1 MDQLYP
7 KFIVIELPKCNE
19 KRTWIQKVFRMLSHY
34 SYDAD
39 AIKRLNF
46 NANEIMLIGTKGLR
60 ITLPFPKNEVKEI
73 PEDYLDNYIRKILD
87 LYDIPGCYL
96 SRELSFLNSRFD
108 MNKKWIFEY
117 LFFKEGITLF
127 LEKCGIQKKTARFV
141 VIDSGNKKVETILQI
156 ILEYT
161 NYLTIVTNRVEH
173 FKNAVEVVYE
183 ETGLMMEVVSAY
195 TQKNIMGNVVINL
208 DRDCYRIYSNFEQ
221 DAYVMDLEFTDK
233 KLDYLAN
240 RRKDLTILYDYD
252 FLIDGQKLEK
262 ELAAEIL
269 VRDNWK
275 LSRFVKRTEMSLT
288 ASELETISNY
298 YKLQI
303 QKMKI
308 LSMRK

>member
-1 MDQLYP
+1 MEQVYP
-7 KFIVIELPKCNE
+7 KFIVIELPKCNG
-19 KRTWIQKVFRMLSHY
+19 KRTWIEKVFKMLSRH
-34 SYDAD
+34 SYDVGT
-39 AIKRLNF
+39 IKRLNF
-46 NANEIMLIGTKGLR
+46 KADEITLIGKKGLR
-60 ITLPFPKNEVKEI
+60 ITIPFPEDEVKEI
-73 PEDYLDNYIRKILD
+73 PEDYLDNYIRRILD

-96 SRELSFLNSRFD
+96 SRELSFLNRRFD

-127 LEKCGIQKKTARFV
+127 LDKCGIQKKSARFV
-141 VIDSGNKKVETILQI
+141 VIDSGNKKVETILQT

-173 FKNAVEVVYE
+173 FRNAVEVVYE

-208 DRDCYRIYSNFEQ
+208 DRDCYRIYSNFEE
-221 DAYVMDLEFTDK
+221 DAYVIDLEFTDK
-233 KLDYLAN
+233 KLEYLAN

-252 FLIDGQKLEK
+252 FLIDGQELEK

-288 ASELETISNY
+288 ASELQSIVNY

-303 QKMKI
+303 KEMKI
-308 LSMRK
+308 LSAKK

>member
-1 MDQLYP
+1 MEQVYP
-7 KFIVIELPKCNE
+7 KFIVIELPKCNG
-19 KRTWIQKVFRMLSHY
+19 KRTWIEKVFKMLSRH
-34 SYDAD
+34 SYDVGT
-39 AIKRLNF
+39 IKRLNF
-46 NANEIMLIGTKGLR
+46 KADEITLIGKKGLR
-60 ITLPFPKNEVKEI
+60 ITIPFPEDEVKEI
-73 PEDYLDNYIRKILD
+73 PEDYLDNYIRRILD

-96 SRELSFLNSRFD
+96 SRELSFLYSRFD

-127 LEKCGIQKKTARFV
+127 LDKCGIPKKSARFV
-141 VIDSGNKKVETILQI
+141 VIDSGNKKVETILQT

-173 FKNAVEVVYE
+173 FRNAVEVVYE
-183 ETGLMMEVVSAY
+183 ETGLMMEVVSTY

-208 DRDCYRIYSNFEQ
+208 DRDCYRIYSNFEE
-221 DAYVMDLEFTDK
+221 DAYVIDLEFTDK
-233 KLDYLAN
+233 KLEYLAN

-252 FLIDGQKLEK
+252 FLIDGQELEK

-288 ASELETISNY
+288 ASELQSIVNY

-303 QKMKI
+303 KEMKI
-308 LSMRK
+308 LSAKK

>member
-1 MDQLYP
+1 MEQVYP
-7 KFIVIELPKCNE
+7 KFIVIELPKCNG
-19 KRTWIQKVFRMLSHY
+19 KRTWIEKVFKMLSRH
-34 SYDAD
+34 SYDVGT
-39 AIKRLNF
+39 IKRLNF
-46 NANEIMLIGTKGLR
+46 KADEITLIGKKGLR
-60 ITLPFPKNEVKEI
+60 ITIPFPEDEVKEI
-73 PEDYLDNYIRKILD
+73 PEDYLDNYIRRILD

-127 LEKCGIQKKTARFV
+127 LDKCGIPKKSARFV
-141 VIDSGNKKVETILQI
+141 VIDSGNKKVETILQT

-173 FKNAVEVVYE
+173 FRNAVEVVYE
-183 ETGLMMEVVSAY
+183 ETGLMMEVVSTY

-208 DRDCYRIYSNFEQ
+208 DRDCYRIYSNFEE
-221 DAYVMDLEFTDK
+221 DAYVIDLEFTDK
-233 KLDYLAN
+233 KLEYLAN

-252 FLIDGQKLEK
+252 FLIDGQELEK

-288 ASELETISNY
+288 ASELQSIVNY

-303 QKMKI
+303 KEMKI
-308 LSMRK
+308 LSAKK

>member
-1 MDQLYP
+1 
-7 KFIVIELPKCNE
+7 
-19 KRTWIQKVFRMLSHY
+19 MLSRH
-34 SYDAD
+34 SYDVGT
-39 AIKRLNF
+39 IKRLNF
-46 NANEIMLIGTKGLR
+46 KADEITLIGKKGLR
-60 ITLPFPKNEVKEI
+60 ITIPFPEDEVKEI
-73 PEDYLDNYIRKILD
+73 PEDYLDNYIRRILD

-127 LEKCGIQKKTARFV
+127 LDKCGIPKKSARFV
-141 VIDSGNKKVETILQI
+141 VIDSGNKKVETILQT

-173 FKNAVEVVYE
+173 FRNAVEVVYE
-183 ETGLMMEVVSAY
+183 ETGLMMEVVSTY

-208 DRDCYRIYSNFEQ
+208 DRDCYRIYSNFEE
-221 DAYVMDLEFTDK
+221 DAYVIDLEFTDK
-233 KLDYLAN
+233 KLEYLAN

-252 FLIDGQKLEK
+252 FLIDGQELEK

-288 ASELETISNY
+288 ASELQSIVNY

-303 QKMKI
+303 KEMKI
-308 LSMRK
+308 LSAKK

>member
-1 MDQLYP
+1 
-7 KFIVIELPKCNE
+7 
-19 KRTWIQKVFRMLSHY
+19 MLSRH
-34 SYDAD
+34 SYDAGT
-39 AIKRLNF
+39 IKRLNF
-46 NANEIMLIGTKGLR
+46 KADEITLIGKKGLR
-60 ITLPFPKNEVKEI
+60 ITIPFPEDEVKEI
-73 PEDYLDNYIRKILD
+73 PEDYLDNYIRRILD

-96 SRELSFLNSRFD
+96 SRELSFLNRRFD

-127 LEKCGIQKKTARFV
+127 LDKCGIQKKSARFV

-173 FKNAVEVVYE
+173 FRNAVEVVYE
-183 ETGLMMEVVSAY
+183 ETGLMMEVVSTY

-208 DRDCYRIYSNFEQ
+208 DRDCYRIYSNFEE
-221 DAYVMDLEFTDK
+221 DAYVIDLEFTDK
-233 KLDYLAN
+233 KLEYLAN

-252 FLIDGQKLEK
+252 FLIDGQELEK
-262 ELAAEIL
+262 ELTAEIL

-288 ASELETISNY
+288 ASELQSIVNY

-303 QKMKI
+303 KEMKI
-308 LSMRK
+308 LSAKK

>member
-1 MDQLYP
+1 
-7 KFIVIELPKCNE
+7 
-19 KRTWIQKVFRMLSHY
+19 MLSRH
-34 SYDAD
+34 SYDVGT
-39 AIKRLNF
+39 IKRLNF
-46 NANEIMLIGTKGLR
+46 KADEITLIGKKGLR
-60 ITLPFPKNEVKEI
+60 ITIPFPEDEVKEI
-73 PEDYLDNYIRKILD
+73 PEDYLDNYIRRILD

-96 SRELSFLNSRFD
+96 SRELSFLNRRFD

-127 LEKCGIQKKTARFV
+127 LDKCGIQKKSARFV
-141 VIDSGNKKVETILQI
+141 VIDSGNKKVETILQT

-173 FKNAVEVVYE
+173 FRNAVEVVYE

-208 DRDCYRIYSNFEQ
+208 DRDCYRIYSNFEE
-221 DAYVMDLEFTDK
+221 DAYVIDLEFTDK
-233 KLDYLAN
+233 KLEYLAN

-252 FLIDGQKLEK
+252 FLIDGQELEK

-288 ASELETISNY
+288 ASELQSIVNY

-303 QKMKI
+303 KEMKI
-308 LSMRK
+308 LSAKK